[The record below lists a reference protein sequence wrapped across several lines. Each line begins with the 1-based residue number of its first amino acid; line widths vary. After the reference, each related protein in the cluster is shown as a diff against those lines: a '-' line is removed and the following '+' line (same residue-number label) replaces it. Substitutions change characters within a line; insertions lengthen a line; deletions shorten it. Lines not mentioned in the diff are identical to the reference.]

1 MHIHAWLPY
10 NLRMR
15 SRLPSLEVLEL
26 LVGVDDH
33 GSLSAAGRV
42 VQMSQPN
49 ASRAIK
55 ALERRLALPLIE
67 RGPNGSNLTAQGT
80 VIAHWARVV
89 LTDIEKLLDVAAG
102 LSTDRSAEL
111 NIAASMTVAEHLM
124 PEWLAEFRVL
134 HPDVRIHLQACNST
148 QVFLQVR
155 SGTCDVGFVES
166 PAIPLKLHSAEVAR
180 DRLVVVVAPTHP
192 WTGGAPL
199 SVAELAATPLLV
211 REPGSGTRTSL
222 EVALE
227 GYEMAAPLLEL
238 GSTSAIRSS
247 VLNGIGPAV
256 LSTLAVA
263 DQVRTGQLRVVDID
277 GLEIERSLRAVWD
290 GPRQIEGSA
299 AGLIKLILRG
309 RRTDSSAANRS
320 GYDDTSARVSR

>member
-1 MHIHAWLPY
+1 MHIRGCLPY
-10 NLRMR
+10 TLGMQ

-33 GSLSAAGRV
+33 GSLSAAGRMA
-42 VQMSQPN
+42 QMSQPN

-67 RGPNGSNLTAQGT
+67 RGPNGSKLTAQGT
-80 VIAHWARVV
+80 VIAHWARAV
-89 LTDIEKLLDVAAG
+89 LVDIDKLLDVAAG
-102 LSTDRSAEL
+102 LSTDRSAKL

-124 PEWLAEFRVL
+124 PQWLARFRVL
-134 HPDVRIHLQACNST
+134 HPDVTIHLQACNST
-148 QVFLQVR
+148 QVFHQVR
-155 SGTCDVGFVES
+155 KGACDVGFVES
-166 PAIPLKLHSAEVAR
+166 PAIAHKLHSAEVAR
-180 DRLVVVVAPTHP
+180 DRLVVVVSPKHP
-192 WTGGAPL
+192 WTRRAPL
-199 SVAELAATPLLV
+199 SAAELAATPLLV

-263 DQVRTGQLRVVDID
+263 DQVRTGQLRVIDID

-290 GPRQIEGSA
+290 GPRQIEGPA
-299 AGLIKLILRG
+299 AELIKLIRRDRRG
-309 RRTDSSAANRS
+309 RT
-320 GYDDTSARVSR
+320 T

>member
-1 MHIHAWLPY
+1 MP
-10 NLRMR
+10 

-277 GLEIERSLRAVWD
+277 GREIERSLRAVWD

-309 RRTDSSAANRS
+309 RQTDSSAANRS

>member
-1 MHIHAWLPY
+1 M
-10 NLRMR
+10 
-15 SRLPSLEVLEL
+15 
-26 LVGVDDH
+26 
-33 GSLSAAGRV
+33 
-42 VQMSQPN
+42 
-49 ASRAIK
+49 
-55 ALERRLALPLIE
+55 
-67 RGPNGSNLTAQGT
+67 
-80 VIAHWARVV
+80 
-89 LTDIEKLLDVAAG
+89 
-102 LSTDRSAEL
+102 
-111 NIAASMTVAEHLM
+111 
-124 PEWLAEFRVL
+124 
-134 HPDVRIHLQACNST
+134 
-148 QVFLQVR
+148 
-155 SGTCDVGFVES
+155 
-166 PAIPLKLHSAEVAR
+166 
-180 DRLVVVVAPTHP
+180 
-192 WTGGAPL
+192 

>member
-1 MHIHAWLPY
+1 MP
-10 NLRMR
+10 
-15 SRLPSLEVLEL
+15 SRLPSLEVLQL

-33 GSLSAAGRV
+33 GSLSAAGHM

-67 RGPNGSNLTAQGT
+67 RGPNGSKLTAQGT
-80 VIAHWARVV
+80 VIAHWARAV
-89 LTDIEKLLDVAAG
+89 LVDIEKLLDVAAG
-102 LSTDRSAEL
+102 LSTNRSAKL

-124 PEWLAEFRVL
+124 PQWLARFRVL
-134 HPDVRIHLQACNST
+134 HPDVTIHLQACNST
-148 QVFLQVR
+148 QVFHQVR
-155 SGTCDVGFVES
+155 NGACDIGFVES
-166 PAIPLKLHSAEVAR
+166 PAIAHKLHSAEVAR
-180 DRLVVVVAPTHP
+180 DRLVVVVPPKHP
-192 WTGGAPL
+192 WTRRAPL

-263 DQVRTGQLRVVDID
+263 DQVRTGQLQVVDID
-277 GLEIERSLRAVWD
+277 GLEIKRSLRAVWD
-290 GPRQIEGSA
+290 GPRQIEGPA
-299 AGLIKLILRG
+299 AELIKLIRRDRRG
-309 RRTDSSAANRS
+309 RT
-320 GYDDTSARVSR
+320 T

>member
-1 MHIHAWLPY
+1 MP
-10 NLRMR
+10 

-227 GYEMAAPLLEL
+227 GYEMADPLLEL

>member
-1 MHIHAWLPY
+1 MP
-10 NLRMR
+10 

-124 PEWLAEFRVL
+124 PQWLAQFRVL
-134 HPDVRIHLQACNST
+134 HPDVTIHLQACNST
-148 QVFLQVR
+148 QVFHQVR

-263 DQVRTGQLRVVDID
+263 DQVRTGQLQVVDID
-277 GLEIERSLRAVWD
+277 GLKIERSLRAVWD
-290 GPRQIEGSA
+290 GPRQIEGPA
-299 AGLIKLILRG
+299 AGLLKLILRG
-309 RRTDSSAANRS
+309 RRTDSPSANR
-320 GYDDTSARVSR
+320 TRL

>member
-1 MHIHAWLPY
+1 MHRCKWRPY
-10 NLRMR
+10 TLEMP

-33 GSLSAAGRV
+33 GSLSAAGRM

-67 RGPNGSNLTAQGT
+67 RGPNGSKLTAQGT
-80 VIAHWARVV
+80 VIAHWARAV
-89 LTDIEKLLDVAAG
+89 LADIEKLLNVAAG
-102 LSTDRSAEL
+102 LSTDRSAKL

-124 PEWLAEFRVL
+124 PQWLAQFRVL
-134 HPDVRIHLQACNST
+134 HPDVTIHLQACNST
-148 QVFLQVR
+148 QVFHQVR

-166 PAIPLKLHSAEVAR
+166 PAIPHKLRSAEVAR
-180 DRLVVVVAPTHP
+180 DRLVVVVPPKHP
-192 WTGGAPL
+192 WTRRAP
-199 SVAELAATPLLV
+199 SAAELAATPLLV

-238 GSTSAIRSS
+238 GSASAIRSS

-263 DQVRTGQLRVVDID
+263 DQVRTRQLRVIDID
-277 GLEIERSLRAVWD
+277 GLEIARSLRAVWD
-290 GPRQIEGSA
+290 GPRQIEGPA

-309 RRTDSSAANRS
+309 RRTDSPSANRT
-320 GYDDTSARVSR
+320 GL

>member
-1 MHIHAWLPY
+1 MP
-10 NLRMR
+10 